1 MLINYFNDPTFHSA
15 FLVKWVSLFMSW
27 ECCWYI
33 FCFLQVV
40 KNYGGSY
47 SPHWWKDLFK
57 ILFRIFDNMKLPEQQ
72 TEASWLFLID
82 VLCCGAY
89 VILFNKLSQEFF
101 FKSLLHTNFVD
112 YFGIFMKIWKHSWKK
127 MVFHSVP
134 FIYGHNVVLMFLGS
148 ALHRSLHVSNIY
160 IRLYLFILYFPLPQ
174 SAVELNER
182 QAEVCVLSVLRHF
195 NFACLIT
202 LAAYLLCTNW

>member
-1 MLINYFNDPTFHSA
+1 MEF
-15 FLVKWVSLFMSW
+15 
-27 ECCWYI
+27 CWYI

-89 VILFNKLSQEFF
+89 VILFNKLNQEVF
-101 FKSLLHTNFVD
+101 SNLYYIQILLIILEYLWRSENIPERKWS
-112 YFGIFMKIWKHSWKK
+112 IFLSPSF
-127 MVFHSVP
+127 MV
-134 FIYGHNVVLMFLGS
+134 IM
-148 ALHRSLHVSNIY
+148 
-160 IRLYLFILYFPLPQ
+160 LYLCFWAQLFTDLYMLATFTLGYI
-174 SAVELNER
+174 
-182 QAEVCVLSVLRHF
+182 
-195 NFACLIT
+195 CLFYIF
-202 LAAYLLCTNW
+202 LCHRVQWS